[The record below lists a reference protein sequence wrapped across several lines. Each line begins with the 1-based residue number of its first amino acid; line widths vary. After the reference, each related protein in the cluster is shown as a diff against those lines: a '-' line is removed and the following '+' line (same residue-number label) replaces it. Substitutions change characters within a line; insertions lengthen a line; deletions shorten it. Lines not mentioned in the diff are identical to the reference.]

1 MALTNVATP
10 KFTVG
15 SVSSQLSN
23 NLTPTQLQTRLS
35 NLDLT
40 SSTAVYQEVS
50 RCNDRCS
57 GNDVDVSVSALSRN
71 PDDQNPITTIQ
82 VSFHDDSTAGS

>member
-1 MALTNVATP
+1 MALTNVTTP
-10 KFTVG
+10 NFTVG

-23 NLTPTQLQTRLS
+23 NLTPTQLQNRLS

-57 GNDVDVSVSALSRN
+57 GNDVDVSVTALSRN

-82 VSFHDDSTAGS
+82 VSFHDSDSTGA